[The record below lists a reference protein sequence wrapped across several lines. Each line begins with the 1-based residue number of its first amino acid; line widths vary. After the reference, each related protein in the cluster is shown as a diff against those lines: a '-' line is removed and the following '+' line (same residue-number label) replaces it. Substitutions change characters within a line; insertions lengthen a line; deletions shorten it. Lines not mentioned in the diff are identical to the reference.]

1 MARFIAILVFI
12 LDSVISGQIVA
23 VRLTFSKSVHCFGK
37 PVYVELFMATKH
49 LESVLSEQE
58 GWPMSFS
65 VKPVRRG
72 MGRTAGRTVDQR
84 TAWIGRVREG
94 IVSGLARVR
103 LPGWLTGCPCQRAS
117 LVLQEGSPEKARE
130 VLDPSQA
137 AAKGQ
142 ATAYLKRKV
151 ETSDRR

>member
-37 PVYVELFMATKH
+37 PVYVELFMATEH

-65 VKPVRRG
+65 VKPARRG

-84 TAWIGRVREG
+84 TAWVREG

-103 LPGWLTGCPCQRAS
+103 LPGWLAGCPCQRAP

-151 ETSDRR
+151 ETSYRR